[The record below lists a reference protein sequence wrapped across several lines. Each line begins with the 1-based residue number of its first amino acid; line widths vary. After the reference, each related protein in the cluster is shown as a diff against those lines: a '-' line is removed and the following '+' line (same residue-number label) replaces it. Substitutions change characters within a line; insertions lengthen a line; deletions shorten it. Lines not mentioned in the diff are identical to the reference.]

1 MRNIK
6 IKKIYKKSEISRD
19 KVFYKTLII
28 ANI

>member
-6 IKKIYKKSEISRD
+6 IKKIYKKSEISRQ
-19 KVFYKTLII
+19 VFYKTLII